1 MPHLLLLLQKQYEK
15 RKKKEFAKKKMRKYS
30 YLRGLML
37 SLCGRAFAL
46 ITDKCVKTK

>member
-1 MPHLLLLLQKQYEK
+1 
-15 RKKKEFAKKKMRKYS
+15 MRKYS

-46 ITDKCVKTK
+46 ITDKCVKTKWKGLPAR